1 MLRGL
6 FGGKKDKDAPG
17 RKISHAWELRPGDF
31 LKLGLV
37 TPEGLSGAELRVA
50 AVHALDLGGPGHVR
64 RVMTLDGGDA
74 GRYTLW
80 RDEGDALALGLEVQ
94 RPVVEQLFDIDS
106 FARLFDLDEPP
117 NLMLERVAEPT
128 GLERW
133 TTAVYRQE
141 AALQGY
147 VQPVDPDVTTVSGEL
162 SDDAEGI
169 DHYRLVG
176 DRRRFAVEVAV
187 HDGGRT
193 TVTLV
198 ALVTESIVEE
208 MWPA

>member
-6 FGGKKDKDAPG
+6 FGGKKAKDAPA
-17 RKISHAWELRPGDF
+17 RKPSHAWELRPGDF

-37 TPEGLSGAELRVA
+37 APEGLSGAELRVA
-50 AVHALDLGGPGHVR
+50 AVHALDLGGPGKLR
-64 RVMTLDGGDA
+64 RVLALDGGDA

-80 RDEGDALALGLEVQ
+80 RDEGNVLALGLEIQ
-94 RPVVEQLFDIDS
+94 RPVVEELFDIDT
-106 FARLFDLDEPP
+106 FARLFDPDEPAD
-117 NLMLERVAEPT
+117 LVLERAAEPA

-133 TTAVYRQE
+133 TAAVYRQE

-147 VQPVDPDVTTVSGEL
+147 VQPVDPDETTVSGEL

-193 TVTLV
+193 TVTLA
-198 ALVTESIVEE
+198 ALVTASIVDE